1 VDDNIAT
8 ASCLG
13 YTAITNSTD
22 RAGGSS
28 SAVDQSTT
36 YPVVD
41 GSKTAASLHQEKMT
55 AKNNTKIHIF
65 IICNL

>member
-1 VDDNIAT
+1 VDDNLT
-8 ASCLG
+8 TTSCMICI
-13 YTAITNSTD
+13 AITNSTD

-41 GSKTAASLHQEKMT
+41 GSETAASLHYEKMT

-65 IICNL
+65 LICNL